1 MAGNREGRAKERVRT
16 GSVGRAGVSDARA
29 AGSRRRRVMQRT
41 RTVSEGHSEHADAG
55 HCAELPRTS
64 IIVPFVHAHRRIRSK
79 PVSAEQ
85 WMRDA
90 LAAASRD
97 DQRMR
102 ARTLLDTRARTRAD
116 VLSRAAARMSD
127 VDLDSAWRAALR
139 GDTRVLADRL
149 TPHLTPPRKR
159 ARSGSPWRSSGWLAK
174 R

>member
-1 MAGNREGRAKERVRT
+1 V
-16 GSVGRAGVSDARA
+16 
-29 AGSRRRRVMQRT
+29 RRVPEARGSRT
-41 RTVSEGHSEHADAG
+41 RTQGTRRRIGTVSESHSTHADAG
-55 HCAELPRTS
+55 QWGELPRTS
-64 IIVPFVHAHRRIRSK
+64 IIVSFDHAHRRICSK

-85 WMRDA
+85 WLRDA

-102 ARTLLDTRARTRAD
+102 ARHLLTAEKRRRTRED

-139 GDTRVLADRL
+139 GDTRVLTERL
-149 TPHLTPPRKR
+149 TPHLSPPRKR
-159 ARSGSPWRSSGWLAK
+159 VKAGSPWRSSGWIAK